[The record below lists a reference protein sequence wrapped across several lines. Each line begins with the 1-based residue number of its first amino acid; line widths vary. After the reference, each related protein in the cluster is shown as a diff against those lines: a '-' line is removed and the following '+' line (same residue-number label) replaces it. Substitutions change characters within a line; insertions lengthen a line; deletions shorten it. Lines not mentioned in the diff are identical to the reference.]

1 MDVTPPPGVD
11 VPDDRDLDD
20 GGLDLT
26 PRTDRPTGPNR
37 GRRRWGSI
45 ATLVV
50 LALAGGL
57 IIRQALGS
65 ATLFYKNAD
74 EAVAQ
79 KAQLGQKRFR
89 LQGIVN
95 STPHEM
101 AAAGAVEFSVAYNGV
116 AVDVLHTGSEPAL
129 FKPGLPVVVEGHW
142 DASGSRFDSDR
153 MLVKHTDNYKKAND
167 PSYAKKHPDRVQT
180 TPKAAG
186 AAG

>member
-1 MDVTPPPGVD
+1 M
-11 VPDDRDLDD
+11 
-20 GGLDLT
+20 
-26 PRTDRPTGPNR
+26 
-37 GRRRWGSI
+37 
-45 ATLVV
+45 LVV
-50 LALAGGL
+50 LLVAGGL
-57 IIRQALGS
+57 ILSKGLSS

-95 STPHEM
+95 STPRE
-101 AAAGAVEFSVAYNGV
+101 GTGSVEFTVAYNGV

-142 DASGSRFDSDR
+142 DATAPRFDSDR
-153 MLVKHTDNYKKAND
+153 LLVKHTENYKKVND
-167 PSYAKKHPDRVQT
+167 PNYGKKHPDRVPPTQ
-180 TPKAAG
+180 KAAG